1 MVMSATAAGTDAPGE
16 GSTGSDAAHSE
27 RAVRYPAANDAHEA
41 ITIGVSMSLTGALGL
56 NGRSALLAQK
66 IWVDDINSRGG
77 LLGRPVQLV
86 VYDDRTDGTL
96 VPDIYRR
103 LMDVDEVDLVLGGY
117 GTNTLAPAMPLI
129 AERNRY
135 FVGLMGLGVNTER
148 QYPNYFAMI
157 PTGPDP
163 SSALTE
169 GFFELAAQ
177 QVPRPRTVAFISAD
191 AEFARNPIIGAAEN
205 AEKHGFTVID
215 EITYSLSTSEF
226 TPIIDSVVGKD
237 PDLLLLCCYLD
248 DSIGLVKA
256 LRSSDWVPKMVGGAM
271 TGPQSTA
278 VKSALGPLLNGVVNY
293 EYWLPVPSMMFTG
306 VEALMNTYQ
315 LRAQAENADPIG
327 SYMAPQAY
335 AQMQVI
341 EQAVAAT
348 GSLDDQALAQYTR
361 TESFDTVVGAV
372 KFGIGG
378 EWEHPRV
385 IQVQYQNVTDAGQEQ
400 FKHSHTQVVVA
411 PAGYTSGAFRY
422 PYRAK

>member
-1 MVMSATAAGTDAPGE
+1 MSATGTDAPDESG
-16 GSTGSDAAHSE
+16 TGNDAAHSE
-27 RAVRYPAANDAHEA
+27 RALRYPAANDRHEA
-41 ITIGVSMSLTGALGL
+41 ITIGVSMSLTGPLSP

-66 IWVDDINSRGG
+66 IWTDDINSRGG

-157 PTGPDP
+157 PTGPNP

-169 GFFELAAQ
+169 GFFELAAR

-205 AEKHGFTVID
+205 AKEHGFTVVD
-215 EITYSLSTSEF
+215 ERTYPLSTSEF
-226 TPIIDSVVGKD
+226 APIIDSVASKD
-237 PDLLLLCCYLD
+237 PDLLLLCSYLD
-248 DSIGLVKA
+248 DSIGLVRA
-256 LRSSDWVPKMVGGAM
+256 LRSSDWAPKMVGGAM
-271 TGPQSTA
+271 IGPQSTA

-293 EYWLPVPSMMFTG
+293 EYWLPVPSMMFNG

-315 LRAQAENADPIG
+315 LRAPAENADLVG
-327 SYMAPQAY
+327 SYTAPQAY

-348 GSLDDQALAQYTR
+348 GSLAEQALAQYTR
-361 TESFDTVVGAV
+361 TASFDTVVGAV
-372 KFGIGG
+372 TFGIGG

-385 IQVQYQNVTDAGQEQ
+385 IQVQFRNVTDAGSEQ
-400 FKHSHTQVVVA
+400 FKHSYTQLAVA
-411 PAGYTSGAFRY
+411 PAEYTSGAFRY
-422 PYRAK
+422 PYPARSVE